1 MSKKNDDLDRETKI
15 ADMNIEGMPWHVKSF
30 ADRFRGA
37 GHKHRSSQTMDI
49 GDRNMPPL
57 SGRETWSLILNAVA
71 AALLIGLIFL
81 GAVLLFIL
89 FCVFIWFR

>member
-37 GHKHRSSQTMDI
+37 GNKPESAQNMHT

-89 FCVFIWFR
+89 FCVYVWFR

>member
-30 ADRFRGA
+30 ADRFRGT
-37 GHKHRSSQTMDI
+37 GHKLGRAQTMDI

-89 FCVFIWFR
+89 FCVYIWFR